1 MTIELHRRP
10 ACLREAFMLYFRR
23 NRPLIALRVLLGF
36 LAFAILLLSFV
47 LLSLEGLM
55 WGAGLGQIL
64 AVYPR
69 FLVNEGYLGALLP
82 VAVMLVLLSPRVLGW
97 IAGALAGRRGAD
109 STLVLSDLRMVLYRP
124 DGQYG
129 VYYYSDV
136 TGVAASR
143 HTITVFLGGNVL
155 LPMPVADLTPEQ
167 TDLLIA
173 LCSRRI
179 APPERP
185 LPVPVQPHDG
195 AVWEGSVDLTV
206 PDLASALWASQRSG
220 RTPLTHTYGVL
231 GALFAAAGVWLAVT
245 GDPVTGITLAL
256 LGAVVIVLAALAWQY
271 PFWLRRARRLCVH
284 PLVLRGYS
292 GQVWMDENGLS
303 REGPGG
309 LQRWQW
315 SEITDILSW
324 RGGILLY
331 SRRRFAVF
339 LPARCFESQQ
349 QLDELAA
356 WVRRTAHLR

>member
-10 ACLREAFMLYFRR
+10 ACWREAFMLYFRR
-23 NRPLIALRVLLGF
+23 KRSLIALRVLLGF
-36 LAFAILLLSFV
+36 LVFAILALSFI
-47 LLSLEGLM
+47 LLSLEGMRL
-55 WGAGLGQIL
+55 GAGLVQIL

-69 FLVNEGYLGALLP
+69 YLANEGYLDSLLTAVVVLALF
-82 VAVMLVLLSPRVLGW
+82 SPRVLGC
-97 IAGALAGRRGAD
+97 IASALTRRQTAN

-124 DGQYG
+124 DGQYS

-136 TGVAASR
+136 TGIAAGR
-143 HTITVFLGGNVL
+143 HTITVFLGGNTA
-155 LPMPVADLTPEQ
+155 LPVPLADLTEEQ
-167 TDLLIA
+167 AALLTA

-179 APPERP
+179 APPEHP
-185 LPVPVQPHDG
+185 LTMLVQPHDD
-195 AVWEGSVDLTV
+195 AVWEGSVELAV

-220 RTPLTHTYGVL
+220 RTPLTHTYAVL
-231 GALFAAAGVWLAVT
+231 GALFVLVGAWKAVT
-245 GDPVTGITLAL
+245 SSLASGILYIL
-256 LGAVVIVLAALAWQY
+256 LGAGVIVVAALAWQY
-271 PFWLRRARRLCVH
+271 PFWLRRARRLCAH
-284 PLVLRGYS
+284 SLLLRGYS
-292 GQVWMDENGLS
+292 GQVWMNETGLF

-315 SEITDILSW
+315 NEITDILSW

-349 QLDELAA
+349 QLNELAA